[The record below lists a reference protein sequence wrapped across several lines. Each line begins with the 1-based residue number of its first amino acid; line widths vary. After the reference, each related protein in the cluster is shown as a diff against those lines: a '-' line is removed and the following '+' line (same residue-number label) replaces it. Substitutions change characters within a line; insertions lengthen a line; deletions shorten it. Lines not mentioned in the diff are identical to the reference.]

1 MLQETEDRQDLM
13 LMVNS
18 AISNLENKAA
28 NCQELPF
35 VVKRKCWMQL

>member
-1 MLQETEDRQDLM
+1 M

-35 VVKRKCWMQL
+35 MGKRKCWLRL